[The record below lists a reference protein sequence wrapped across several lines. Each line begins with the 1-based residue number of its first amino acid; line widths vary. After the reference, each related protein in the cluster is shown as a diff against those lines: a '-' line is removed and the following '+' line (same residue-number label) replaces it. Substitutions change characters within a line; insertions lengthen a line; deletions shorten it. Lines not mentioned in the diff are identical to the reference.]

1 MWVTTQVNLPNKV
14 GVLKASQMNQFYE
27 DVPVEGFV
35 LEITS
40 INKRGMK
47 TVMRTTAL
55 PHDIDVTVNIP
66 EEFGKA
72 INKVD
77 YYDM

>member
-1 MWVTTQVNLPNKV
+1 
-14 GVLKASQMNQFYE
+14 MNQFYE
-27 DVPVEGFV
+27 DVPVKGFV

-40 INKRGMK
+40 VNKRGMK

-55 PHDIDVTVNIP
+55 PHDIDVTVTIP
-66 EEFGKA
+66 EEFGRA